1 MKKTNFIIIDDD
13 DIFLKLGKMYLE
25 LGNCTSSVTLY
36 NDASVALDIIS
47 GMLEHIDKKIVVFLD
62 LNMPILNGFEFLD
75 KIELLPNSKSEKLCI
90 YIMTSSINYEDIEK
104 AKKYEIVRKYLN
116 KPITKEI
123 VDGIC
128 ANEI

>member
-36 NDASVALDIIS
+36 NDASIALDIIS

-62 LNMPILNGFEFLD
+62 LNMPILNGFDFLD

-116 KPITKEI
+116 RPITKEI

>member
-36 NDASVALDIIS
+36 NDASIALDIIS

-62 LNMPILNGFEFLD
+62 LNMPILNGFDFLD

>member
-62 LNMPILNGFEFLD
+62 LNMPILNGFDFLD